1 MKMLVGII
9 VIPFVLPFMV
19 LGFIGG
25 IIIGGLGGG
34 YETFKSLVV
43 WILDR

>member
-1 MKMLVGII
+1 MKIIAGVI

-34 YETFKSLVV
+34 YETFKSLIA
-43 WILDR
+43 WILSR